1 MAEVKIVR
9 NPEILGGKPRIDG
22 TRLSVELILGLY
34 AGGWSRQEML
44 AEYPSLTPEK
54 INACFAYAR
63 DVVAAQAGI
72 VEAAE

>member
-9 NPEILGGKPRIDG
+9 NPDILGGKPTIEG
-22 TRLSVELILGLY
+22 TRLSVELILSLY
-34 AGGWSRQEML
+34 AGGWSRQEL
-44 AEYPSLTPEK
+44 IDNYPSLTHEN

-63 DVVAAQAGI
+63 DAVIAQTDV